1 MNRQDRVKQQ
11 QNGMIGTNKTKE
23 DNTMQKT
30 MKLLSM
36 AALALMCAV
45 MTGCSGDDDSIVGET
60 PQQPA
65 DKAGRVT
72 LTTTVSLGTTT
83 RALDADGNKSF
94 AEGDKIAVV
103 YTDLGGVTQR
113 AESDPLPEG
122 TNGQTA
128 TFTVTLDDPD
138 RAQDVTYIY
147 PAAMAN
153 ADGTPNYDAL
163 DEQDGTLATLA
174 ASLDY
179 CSYTGAWDNGALP
192 SPTLTNQLAV
202 CAFTIKDNG
211 GNDITGT
218 ITGLTVTEGT
228 NSYTVNRTA
237 TAGPIYV
244 AMKPVDGGG
253 IDFVAYDGTYF
264 YDKSVSSKSLAAGH
278 LYPIGVK
285 LTKFDPSDT
294 YLTFEAMEDN
304 ASGAV
309 KLIFGAQY
317 KRVAG
322 SKSIQYSTDGGSS
335 WSEQIISRGTF
346 SVSLTNKGDKVIFR
360 GNNTKM
366 AIGTTTANVSHFSC
380 EGNFYVYGNVMS
392 LLSLDSY
399 ATETTFS
406 QSFTFALLFYQNA
419 NIYNHPYKT
428 LALPATTLSDCCYFS
443 MFRECTNLTK
453 APDLPAETLAQECYE
468 YMFYGCSNLK
478 SIKCLATTNIS
489 ETNCNYWLNGVAANG
504 TFTKAA
510 GATWPEAGISSIP
523 EGWTV
528 IEE

>member
-1 MNRQDRVKQQ
+1 
-11 QNGMIGTNKTKE
+11 
-23 DNTMQKT
+23 MQKT

-36 AALALMCAV
+36 AALALMGAV

-113 AESDPLPEG
+113 AESDPLPTG
-122 TNGQTA
+122 TSGQTA
-128 TFTVTLDDPD
+128 TFTVTLDNPD

-153 ADGTPNYDAL
+153 ADGTPNYDVL

-244 AMKPVDGGG
+244 AMKPVDGSG

-304 ASGAV
+304 ESGAV
-309 KLIFGAQY
+309 KLSVGSAFMRA
-317 KRVAG
+317 VG
-322 SKSIQYSTDGGSS
+322 SKYIQYSTDGGSN
-335 WSEQIISRGTF
+335 WSEQKKLNRGGF
-346 SVSLTNKGDKVIFR
+346 SVPLTNKGDKVIFR
-360 GNNTKM
+360 GNFTKM
-366 AIGTTTANVSHFSC
+366 ANGLTTGNAAHFSC
-380 EGNFYVYGNVMS
+380 VGNFYVYGNVMS

-399 ATETTFS
+399 ATATTISSTYTFS
-406 QSFTFALLFYQNA
+406 LLFYQNA

-453 APDLPAETLAQECYE
+453 APDLPAETLATNCYRD
-468 YMFYGCSNLK
+468 MFNGCSNLK

-504 TFTKAA
+504 TFIKAA
-510 GATWPEAGISSIP
+510 GATWPTGASGIP